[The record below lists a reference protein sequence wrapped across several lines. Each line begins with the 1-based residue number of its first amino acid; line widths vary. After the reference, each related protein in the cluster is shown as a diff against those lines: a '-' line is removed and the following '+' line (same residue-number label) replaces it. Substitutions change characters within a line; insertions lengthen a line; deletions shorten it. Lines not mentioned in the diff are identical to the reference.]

1 MSVREDLPPLI
12 ANDGE
17 LAVVYQTAAYTWGGY
32 SVSYPDGI
40 EPEDFEAGR
49 TLGYVGDLDEPAVD
63 KGSRAWIRAD
73 VSVDASY
80 RDAPRDLDGQGLK
93 FHPDNPFVLVK
104 PGSTEMFFVGTS
116 TIPQVFDS
124 AQTRTS
130 GEIFVES
137 IIGPEGMGHLVPGVD
152 FVEGDIVPVLMGG
165 SKIVDLPVAEVSFV
179 SRVGEPVR
187 YEAKVGSALTGD
199 AVALAQWNSELHAL
213 VAQETAKIQEELR
226 KQEAQAATDRQQTQ
240 QIRQIASSANTTANR
255 VNTWASASTQTSNV
269 LRDFIKEINSLAYVL
284 SLSAQGT
291 KNALSSIADSLFAI
305 QFIVD
310 QLSTNALD
318 TTTKELVNTQIINT
332 RLIVSAGSDRVDTSI
347 SQLEQAQS
355 RLNAL
360 TVPGTLEEPN

>member
-1 MSVREDLPPLI
+1 MSVRTDLPPLI

-73 VSVDASY
+73 VSVDASF
-80 RDAPRDLDGQGLK
+80 RDAPRDLDGQGLS
-93 FHPDNPFVLVK
+93 FHPDNPFVLVEE
-104 PGSTEMFFVGTS
+104 GSTEMFFVGTS

-152 FVEGDIVPVLMGG
+152 YVEGDIVPVLMGS
-165 SKIVDLPVAEVSFV
+165 SKIVDLPVAEITFV
-179 SRVGEPVR
+179 SRLGEPVR

-226 KQEAQAATDRQQTQ
+226 KQEAQQTTDRQQSNL
-240 QIRQIASSANTTANR
+240 ISISLGEVREIANTVYAEQEIQEQLVQALGYAIYAARNISQTMKMF
-255 VNTWASASTQTSNV
+255 WDGDITQTV
-269 LRDFIKEINSLAYVL
+269 ARDRMQNYE
-284 SLSAQGT
+284 LSA
-291 KNALSSIADSLFAI
+291 A
-305 QFIVD
+305 
-310 QLSTNALD
+310 
-318 TTTKELVNTQIINT
+318 
-332 RLIVSAGSDRVDTSI
+332 TSI
-347 SQLEQAQS
+347 GIWES
-355 RLNAL
+355 LN
-360 TVPGTLEEPN
+360 GG

>member
-17 LAVVYQTAAYTWGGY
+17 LAVVYQTAAYTWGSY

-40 EPEDFEAGR
+40 EPEEFEAGR
-49 TLGYVGDLDEPAVD
+49 SLGYVGDLDDPAVD
-63 KGSRAWIRAD
+63 KGSRTWIRAD

-80 RDAPRDLDGQGLK
+80 RDAPRDLDGQGLT

-104 PGSTEMFFVGTS
+104 PRSSAMFFVGTS

-124 AQTRTS
+124 AQARTS

-137 IIGPEGMGHLVPGVD
+137 IIGPEGLGHLLPGVD

-179 SRVGEPVR
+179 SRLGEPVR
-187 YEAKVGSALTGD
+187 YEVKVGSALTGD

-226 KQEAQAATDRQQTQ
+226 KQEAQAATDRQQSQ
-240 QIRQIASSANTTANR
+240 QIRQIATSASTTANR
-255 VNTWASASTQTSNV
+255 VNTWASTSTQTSNV
-269 LRDFIKEINSLAYVL
+269 LRDFIKEISSLAYVM

-291 KNALSSIADSLFAI
+291 KNALSSIAEALVSLKYVV
-305 QFIVD
+305 QELNTV
-310 QLSTNALD
+310 ALGTD
-318 TTTKELVNTQIINT
+318 KKNVVNTQLEQT
-332 RLIVSAGSDRVDTSI
+332 RLIVLSGSDRVDTSI
-347 SQLEQAQS
+347 YHLDQVQS

-360 TVPGTLEEPN
+360 VVPATLQAPN